1 MLTLYVLQ
9 KTIVYATNQH
19 SMKHLFSLLLLL
31 NTYPAI
37 SQPYSKTDSVLA
49 DSFLHKA
56 WRQPL
61 FSAHRDKLLDSALM
75 IIPTHAYYW
84 QQKSMP
90 LYKAWKYEVGRPY
103 LDSAIKYDPAHWL
116 DYTGFVTCIFQ
127 KNYNDA
133 LQLFYRAKANPKCTG
148 YVMDHPYNFYIGLCH
163 LQLNHIDSSKYYIE
177 NCVNET
183 IKKRGENWVHPN
195 HFFYLGIIQY
205 EIDDYEKAIV
215 TFGKAI
221 KEYKQF
227 ADAYYYTA
235 QCYARMGK
243 YKEALANAELASQYF
258 KEGYSIRE
266 DNTLYEYYPYQIR
279 KYYLDGMLG
288 YLKEKIT
295 TN

>member
-1 MLTLYVLQ
+1 
-9 KTIVYATNQH
+9 
-19 SMKHLFSLLLLL
+19 MKHIFSLLLLL
-31 NTYPAI
+31 NVFTAL
-37 SQPYSKTDSVLA
+37 SQPYSKADSALA

-56 WRQPL
+56 WQQPL
-61 FSAHRDKLLDSALM
+61 FSSKRDKLLDSALM

-103 LDSAIKYDPAHWL
+103 LDSAVKYDPAHWL
-116 DYTGFVTCIFQ
+116 DYAAVMTTIFQ
-127 KNYNDA
+127 KNYTEG

-177 NCVNET
+177 GCVNET
-183 IKKRGENWVHPN
+183 IKKRGESWVHPN

-205 EIDDYEKAIV
+205 EMGDYEKAII
-215 TFGKAI
+215 TFSKAI

-235 QCYARMGK
+235 QCYVRMEK
-243 YKEALANAELASQYF
+243 YKDALANAELSSQYF
-258 KEGYSIRE
+258 NEGYSIRE

-279 KYYLDGMLG
+279 KYYLDGILG
-288 YLKEKIT
+288 YLKEKAT
-295 TN
+295 AN